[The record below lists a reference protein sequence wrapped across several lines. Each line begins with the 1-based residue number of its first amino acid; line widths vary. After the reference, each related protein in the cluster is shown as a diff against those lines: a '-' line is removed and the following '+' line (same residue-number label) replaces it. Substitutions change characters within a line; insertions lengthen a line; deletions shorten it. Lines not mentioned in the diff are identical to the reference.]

1 MEKAQYPNQMCQSK
15 EEWTFWIAIHM
26 EKCFGSVQMYSEAVY
41 LKLHSFLIREV
52 EPLPTFSICS
62 EPPFDT
68 DYMKSELNISSNLF
82 LYTSFLNDIDSGLRD
97 HSNIT

>member
-15 EEWTFWIAIHM
+15 EEWTFWAGIHM
-26 EKCFGSVQMYSEAVY
+26 EKCFISVY
-41 LKLHSFLIREV
+41 LKFHSFFISEV

-82 LYTSFLNDIDSGLRD
+82 LYTSFLNDIDSGLSDR
-97 HSNIT
+97 